1 MPHRLATSHSLSP
14 PERVYV
20 PLDDIEASNG
30 NLAREEEDEIGDI
43 TELAARPAPQFHGRD
58 SPSPS
63 VSSTSL
69 SNWAN
74 LRRRLSISGGAGRM
88 SARPSTSSLLESV
101 LMRTSTS
108 RQPSFSQANSPG
120 GGGFFPHPTNAP
132 SFSRLPIPWSANGA
146 PRDSR
151 EADLLCGLALAL
163 SSYGAPLY
171 RVEHRVSQAAEDLNL
186 PVSVFCLPSTIMV
199 SIGDGSARHPCR
211 VQYLSYSYGVNVSKL
226 YEIDRLARRVCASRK
241 VPLSAAETLRK
252 RGASVSQSAS
262 VQQSARLQP
271 NESMTSVALSA
282 AEEGGEKPAED
293 SLDTCLV
300 DLQQVLNSPGDY
312 HRALRI
318 LAGAFQ
324 SGIIAVL
331 LFKGSWADGIVSFCM
346 GAFVSVALYVS
357 ELLGFEGAVE
367 LLASMCVAAI
377 ARFVEPWGI
386 WALINGNGN
395 GLCHE
400 IVSLAGVCQML
411 PGTAI
416 TLGMLELGSTNPV
429 AGSVRMFQAFVRAL
443 KLGYGLAT
451 GSKLAIHLIELVSTW
466 VDPATSACPA
476 AGQVIDLWRLPLW
489 IPMNLSIMINLKA
502 YPWQWVHMSVT
513 SLTGYCV
520 SLLASQWF
528 AGDITAGMA
537 AFTMA
542 VVANLYARRHND
554 VAIGPILAG
563 ITWLVPGGI
572 GVRGAIAAVSGSNST
587 SGTTFGVDMITRA
600 MSIAV
605 GIYMANVVA
614 FPIIV
619 NQDERD
625 KLRDKVMTM

>member
-1 MPHRLATSHSLSP
+1 MPHRLATSHAP

-20 PLDDIEASNG
+20 PLDDIEASTG
-30 NLAREEEDEIGDI
+30 NLSGREEEDEIGDI
-43 TELAARPAPQFHGRD
+43 TELATRPAHHARE

-63 VSSTSL
+63 VSSASL
-69 SNWAN
+69 SGWAN
-74 LRRRLSISGGAGRM
+74 LRRRLSVSAGAAGRM
-88 SARPSTSSLLESV
+88 SARQSTSSLLESV
-101 LMRTSTS
+101 LMRSPPT
-108 RQPSFSQANSPG
+108 RQHSFNQPNSPG
-120 GGGFFPHPTNAP
+120 GGGFFPHATQAP
-132 SFSRLPIPWSANGA
+132 SFSRLPIPWSSTGA

-151 EADLLCGLALAL
+151 EADMLCGLALAL

-171 RVEHRVSQAAEDLNL
+171 RVEHRVSQAAEELNL

-199 SIGDGSARHPCR
+199 SIGDGSARSPCR

-226 YEIDRLARRVCASRK
+226 YEIDRLARRVCSARK
-241 VPLSAAETLRK
+241 VPLSAAEVMRK
-252 RGASVSQSAS
+252 RGASVSHSSS
-262 VQQSARLQP
+262 VQQSARMHDQ
-271 NESMTSVALSA
+271 EGVSALA
-282 AEEGGEKPAED
+282 LTAVEEGAEKPAED
-293 SLDTCLV
+293 SLDACLV
-300 DLQQVLNSPGDY
+300 DLQRVLDSPGDY
-312 HRALRI
+312 HRALRV

-331 LFKGSWADGIVSFCM
+331 LFKGSWADGLVSFCM
-346 GAFVSVALYVS
+346 GAFVSVSLYVS

-367 LLASMCVAAI
+367 LLASICVAAF

-386 WALINGNGN
+386 WASINGNGK

-400 IVSLAGVCQML
+400 IISLAGVCQML

-443 KLGYGLAT
+443 KLGYGLTT
-451 GSKLAIHLIELVSTW
+451 GSKLAIHLILLMGTW
-466 VDPATSACPA
+466 TDPPISACPA
-476 AGQVIDLWRLPLW
+476 SSKAIDLWRLPLW

-502 YPWQWVHMSVT
+502 YPWQWLHMSLT

-528 AGDITAGMA
+528 SSDITAGMA

-542 VVANLYARRHND
+542 VVANLYARRNNE
-554 VAIGPILAG
+554 VAIGPILSG
-563 ITWLVPGGI
+563 IVWLVPGGI
-572 GVRGAIAAVSGSNST
+572 GVRGAIAAVEGAT
-587 SGTTFGVDMITRA
+587 SATGTAFGIDMITRA

-605 GIYMANVVA
+605 GI
-614 FPIIV
+614 
-619 NQDERD
+619 
-625 KLRDKVMTM
+625 